1 MTEEQLFVEI
11 IKEAGMGKTGFDIQT
26 LLQHIQNIQLYALL
40 ENCVAAHCNIVIGG
54 SAPEL
59 KMELLQHLSFS
70 IAPDE
75 SISLYEDNQQFNHDK
90 INLMRKCHDYVADKD
105 YSHSQFIKAALKMN
119 TSWTLLPQ
127 LQEPDM
133 QLWLGALSTGMK
145 FITAMEL
152 DDAEKLPDRVCS
164 GIQNTGCDADAEH
177 INRAVYDFIDVVVL
191 VDYAA
196 PGRPQITQAAF
207 YDRENGTNT
216 CTVLYDRENGK
227 NLEQIPERLSRRFLK
242 SGTDD

>member
-1 MTEEQLFVEI
+1 MNY
-11 IKEAGMGKTGFDIQT
+11 M
-26 LLQHIQNIQLYALL
+26 
-40 ENCVAAHCNIVIGG
+40 
-54 SAPEL
+54 
-59 KMELLQHLSFS
+59 
-70 IAPDE
+70 
-75 SISLYEDNQQFNHDK
+75 
-90 INLMRKCHDYVADKD
+90 ADKD

-133 QLWLGALSTGMK
+133 QLWLSALSTGMK

-177 INRAVYDFIDVVVL
+177 INHAVYDFIDVVVL

-216 CTVLYDRENGK
+216 CTVLYDREKGK

>member
-1 MTEEQLFVEI
+1 M
-11 IKEAGMGKTGFDIQT
+11 
-26 LLQHIQNIQLYALL
+26 Y
-40 ENCVAAHCNIVIGG
+40 
-54 SAPEL
+54 
-59 KMELLQHLSFS
+59 
-70 IAPDE
+70 
-75 SISLYEDNQQFNHDK
+75 
-90 INLMRKCHDYVADKD
+90 
-105 YSHSQFIKAALKMN
+105 

-133 QLWLGALSTGMK
+133 QLWLSALSTGMK

-196 PGRPQITQAAF
+196 PERPQITQAAF

-216 CTVLYDRENGK
+216 CTVLYDRQNGK